1 MKFTEENA
9 NAILAEINKKCSP
22 YECPMCKQRTNFIF
36 GKGESQILSFQRE
49 GMQLKADNGINFIP
63 LIHQR
68 FGYPHSVSGESLQ
81 PTPHCS
87 CWC

>member
-49 GMQLKADNGINFIP
+49 GM
-63 LIHQR
+63 H
-68 FGYPHSVSGESLQ
+68 
-81 PTPHCS
+81 
-87 CWC
+87 

>member
-9 NAILAEINKKCSP
+9 DAILAEINKKCSP

-49 GMQLKADNGINFIP
+49 GVQLKADNG
-63 LIHQR
+63 HQ
-68 FGYPHSVSGESLQ
+68 FYPSHRWILPKLWYIAQFNLNVIF
-81 PTPHCS
+81 PKK
-87 CWC
+87 

>member
-49 GMQLKADNGINFIP
+49 GMQLKADNGINCIP
-63 LIHQR
+63 VIV
-68 FGYPHSVSGESLQ
+68 GYCQNCGYVAQFNLNVIFPEK
-81 PTPHCS
+81 
-87 CWC
+87 

>member
-9 NAILAEINKKCSP
+9 NAILAEKCSP

-63 LIHQR
+63 VIV
-68 FGYPHSVSGESLQ
+68 GYCQNCGYVAQFNLNVIFPEK
-81 PTPHCS
+81 
-87 CWC
+87 